1 MSMNVGT
8 DYSANKA
15 GFTSAD
21 IPQVERVDLEEQRKR
36 SESVK
41 PKLDEW
47 KKNNERI
54 CSSRQD
60 YNNGVVY
67 NRSEEPIDNSTY
79 SINKMSASD
88 RTAIVNQLKADAE
101 DRKNQMM
108 NLVQKTLSGQ
118 LGTFGKASGDDF
130 WRTLASGKF
139 TVDAATKAQAQEDIS
154 EDGYWGVKKTSQRL
168 FDFASALAGDDVDKM
183 KEMQAA
189 MEKGFKKAT
198 KTWGRELPEISRNT
212 LNAANK
218 LFEDYFA
225 SKQSAETGS
234 VTE

>member
-1 MSMNVGT
+1 
-8 DYSANKA
+8 
-15 GFTSAD
+15 
-21 IPQVERVDLEEQRKR
+21 
-36 SESVK
+36 
-41 PKLDEW
+41 
-47 KKNNERI
+47 
-54 CSSRQD
+54 
-60 YNNGVVY
+60 
-67 NRSEEPIDNSTY
+67 
-79 SINKMSASD
+79 MSASD

-189 MEKGFKKAT
+189 MEKGFKQAT